1 MAHELVIGRDGLV
14 IRRDFADHAL
24 GDAQR
29 EANRARVAAGKAR
42 DGNDPLNEAFTFSMD
57 EWELMKK
64 THPQLH
70 DRDQRRQA
78 RAWRAFA
85 QSSEGRAFRV
95 R

>member
-1 MAHELVIGRDGLV
+1 MAFELKEDAAGLL
-14 IRRDFADHAL
+14 IRRDFADHAV
-24 GDAQR
+24 GDA
-29 EANRARVAAGKAR
+29 ARAHDRFLADGAR
-42 DGNDPLNEAFTFSMD
+42 RDMDSPFNEAFTFSAD

-70 DRDQRRQA
+70 DPDPQRQVK
-78 RAWRAFA
+78 AWRAFA